1 MDPNFVDG
9 GVCGTNI
16 KWTVTMLE
24 NGKLKLTVSG
34 NGAMPEFGTAK
45 TPWFGYAA
53 EIVEIEVTE
62 GVTTIGRCAFYG
74 LKFVRKATI
83 ADTVASINDYGF
95 YMCFLL
101 KSIDLPEGVTV
112 SENAFVKTGIAA

>member
-1 MDPNFVDG
+1 
-9 GVCGTNI
+9 
-16 KWTVTMLE
+16 
-24 NGKLKLTVSG
+24 
-34 NGAMPEFGTAK
+34 MPEFGTAK

-53 EIVEIEVTE
+53 DIVEIEVTE

-83 ADTVASINDYGF
+83 ASTVTSVSDYGF

-101 KSIDLPEGVTV
+101 KNIDLPEGVAV
-112 SENAFVKTGIAA
+112 GKDAFTKTGVTV